1 MNSRLKKIICSTVMM
16 IFCIN
21 TVVYAE
27 TKINV
32 LETYTG
38 EDNVRL
44 YVEGVE
50 GDVSEVAYQIGT
62 SPCENTISKRI
73 TELDVPIQ
81 TLIMVDNSLSIT
93 SKNREIIQE
102 LLTDIVANRADGE
115 KFRLAT
121 FSEEIA
127 YLTDYSSDYAA
138 LKQVIQGIQYQDQ
151 ETYLTDVL
159 YDVLTEM
166 NDENS
171 EVFKR
176 IIIISDGVDNKT
188 IGYTK
193 DELYDLL
200 KTKPYPVYS
209 FGCIYKNNNEQLENM
224 FALSR
229 ITNADSFI
237 VDELQEPIS
246 ALEALAQDYQTI
258 QFLVSVPTELS
269 DGSTKSSK
277 LTFSIGEETYSAA
290 TDITLPFKISE
301 PIEEEAVV
309 ELVEPVQEQE
319 PEPVEPIEEP
329 KINKI
334 LKMTVLS
341 GIILLVLGMV
351 VTTLVYIRRRKQKEN
366 VFEELSFDFQDS
378 EKTEMPYDESEHTLM
393 LNEHG
398 ESTVL
403 LENGMGSRNII
414 LTDVSNPI
422 RTFQT
427 SIATSVVI
435 GRIPGAGKI
444 VIDYDKSIS
453 GNHCEMCL
461 RDNRFYV
468 KDLGSSN
475 GTFLNDSRVI
485 AETEV
490 YSGSILK
497 LGRLVMRIEM
507 R

>member
-21 TVVYAE
+21 TMVYAE

-62 SPCENTISKRI
+62 SPCENIISKRI

-115 KFRLAT
+115 EFRLAT

-237 VDELQEPIS
+237 VDELQEPIT
-246 ALEALAQDYQTI
+246 AVEALAQDYQTI
-258 QFLVSVPTELS
+258 HFLVSVPTELS

-301 PIEEEAVV
+301 PIES
-309 ELVEPVQEQE
+309 
-319 PEPVEPIEEP
+319 
-329 KINKI
+329 K
-334 LKMTVLS
+334 
-341 GIILLVLGMV
+341 
-351 VTTLVYIRRRKQKEN
+351 
-366 VFEELSFDFQDS
+366 
-378 EKTEMPYDESEHTLM
+378 
-393 LNEHG
+393 
-398 ESTVL
+398 
-403 LENGMGSRNII
+403 
-414 LTDVSNPI
+414 
-422 RTFQT
+422 
-427 SIATSVVI
+427 
-435 GRIPGAGKI
+435 
-444 VIDYDKSIS
+444 
-453 GNHCEMCL
+453 
-461 RDNRFYV
+461 
-468 KDLGSSN
+468 
-475 GTFLNDSRVI
+475 
-485 AETEV
+485 
-490 YSGSILK
+490 
-497 LGRLVMRIEM
+497 
-507 R
+507 